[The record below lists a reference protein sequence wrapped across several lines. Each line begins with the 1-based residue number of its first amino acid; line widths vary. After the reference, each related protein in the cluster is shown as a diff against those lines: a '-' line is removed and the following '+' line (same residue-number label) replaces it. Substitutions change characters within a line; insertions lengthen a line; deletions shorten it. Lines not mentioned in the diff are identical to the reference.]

1 MSNTRPLEQRS
12 HGNSHA
18 VALLVTALSII
29 AALLLLVNR
38 QYVVDQLTVWQYQP
52 IGAVTQLADRSGMSD
67 TGKFYFYASQ
77 PAIETAP
84 EFNKQCGRKEESTAI
99 LGCYNG
105 RNIYI
110 YNVTNEQLDGIKEVT
125 AAHEMLHAAYAR
137 MSGGEKGAVDKLLE
151 AEYAKLKS
159 NKDFAER
166 FAFYDRTEPGERDN
180 ELHSVIG
187 TEVSAVS
194 PELEA
199 HYRAYFSNRSK
210 VLALHDKYA
219 SVFAQLQAE
228 GDALSARLTALGN
241 TINQQTKDYNADVI
255 TLNND
260 IEDFNRRANSG
271 GFSSKEE
278 FDSTR
283 ASLLARAD
291 QLDDMR
297 QTINTEISEYN
308 TLRERLK
315 TVASQSEA
323 LNRSIDSSL
332 SPAPSLK

>member
-1 MSNTRPLEQRS
+1 MSNTRPFQQHSR
-12 HGNSHA
+12 GNSHVA
-18 VALLVTALSII
+18 ALLVTALSIV
-29 AALLLLVNR
+29 AALFLLANR
-38 QYVVDQLTVWQYQP
+38 QYVVDQLTVWQFKP

-84 EFNKQCGRKEESTAI
+84 EFNKECDRKEEGTAI

-110 YNVTNEQLDGIKEVT
+110 YNVTNQQLNGIKEVT

-137 MSGGEKGAVDKLLE
+137 MSDGEKQSVDKLLE
-151 AEYAKLKS
+151 AEYAKLKNS
-159 NKDFAER
+159 KDFAER

-194 PELEA
+194 PALEA
-199 HYRAYFSNRSK
+199 HYLKYFSNRSK

-228 GDALSARLTALGN
+228 GDALSAQLTTLGD
-241 TINQQTKDYNADVI
+241 TIGQQTKDYNAAVT

-278 FDSTR
+278 FDNER
-283 ASLLARAD
+283 ASLLARAN
-291 QLDDMR
+291 QLDDTR
-297 QTINTEISEYN
+297 QTINTEVSEYN

-315 TVASQSEA
+315 TIASQSEA

-332 SPAPSLK
+332 APAPSL